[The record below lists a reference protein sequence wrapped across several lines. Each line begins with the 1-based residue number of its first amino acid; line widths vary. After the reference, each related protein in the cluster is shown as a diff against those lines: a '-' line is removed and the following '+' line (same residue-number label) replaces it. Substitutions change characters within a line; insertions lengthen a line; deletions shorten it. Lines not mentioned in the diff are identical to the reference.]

1 MALNFLFP
9 IMERRRIMITL
20 AILICITISVLFIAI
35 TALSV
40 LGTFGVVVFA
50 DLIIAI
56 FVLWFIFFRKR

>member
-1 MALNFLFP
+1 
-9 IMERRRIMITL
+9 MERRRNMITL
-20 AILICITISVLFIAI
+20 LILITITIGVLFIAI

>member
-1 MALNFLFP
+1 MITLIIL
-9 IMERRRIMITL
+9 IMIT
-20 AILICITISVLFIAI
+20 IGVLFIAI